1 MGAALQAG
9 RDAPLRAQASG
20 LAMNALHKKVF
31 LLSALLAGLAGAL
44 WAMSKGAIFPS
55 VAAVSNS
62 VDTLMV
68 VLLGGAHHLFGA
80 VAGSVLL
87 VGLGSEL
94 GRHFEYWRGLLG
106 LVIMILMVFAPEG
119 LGGFRR
125 FKYSQGKVQS

>member
-1 MGAALQAG
+1 
-9 RDAPLRAQASG
+9 
-20 LAMNALHKKVF
+20 MNALHKKVF

-62 VDTLMV
+62 VDALMV

-119 LGGFRR
+119 MLGWQAFRQQKGR
-125 FKYSQGKVQS
+125 VST